1 MRPILRGA
9 GVVGWRP
16 RRRGRSAG
24 LRSRPAS
31 PRSADH
37 LRAVLSAS
45 LRVCPARDAAWFLG
59 YGPVA

>member
-1 MRPILRGA
+1 MRPILRGT
-9 GVVGWRP
+9 GVVGWRLWW
-16 RRRGRSAG
+16 RSGSAG

-59 YGPVA
+59 YGAVA